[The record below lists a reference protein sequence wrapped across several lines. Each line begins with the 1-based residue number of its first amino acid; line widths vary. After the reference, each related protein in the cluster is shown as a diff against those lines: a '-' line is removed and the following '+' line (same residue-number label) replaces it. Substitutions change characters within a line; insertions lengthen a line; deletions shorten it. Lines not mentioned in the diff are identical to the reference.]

1 MKSFLAEVVAKNNVA
16 AGFSVSGKIRAGFK
30 VMTKRASENA
40 QAVAIYK
47 KVQEGKISFQQAAT
61 EIKQK
66 VGIDNPF
73 YPRNT
78 AYFHAH
84 PWDMESGKIASDKLL
99 ELYGEKREGDTEP
112 RLYRFP
118 VVFPDVGRNGIDT
131 ILGSGLA
138 VRGNTGITNYRSQ
151 YAEDGTRNCVYLP
164 PVVPN
169 ADAKRKQFARREFI
183 IRGVC
188 KTEEC
193 TEFAIGACR
202 FAGTLRFYIPGMSGG
217 GVFSLETGST
227 LAASE
232 IYLRLA
238 SILQECGR
246 LPNFAPDGSP
256 VFFITKAKKPRVY
269 YDENGVQKK
278 GDQWVVALEMDIDL
292 AKVRL
297 QQERKQLSLAASA
310 PAKQGVAIPSSWR
323 QSDSDGS
330 YGYGEE
336 VYEAQSPAF
345 LLDAP
350 EVGEVME
357 QAQTVMSDIDRLHER
372 VDVYGI
378 RRRVDEWAA
387 LRHGQDWMQS
397 PEKIKLVCD
406 SFLQIESKFGA
417 HSAQYL
423 DLQIQLLN
431 NGISYQDVTLPYI
444 KKKFG
449 GLGIGE
455 NLHIILSHIDE
466 LLEKGVDSAISV
478 MKSEVA

>member
-1 MKSFLAEVVAKNNVA
+1 MKSFLAEVVAQNNVA

-47 KVQEGKISFQQAAT
+47 KVQEGKLSFQQASA

-66 VGIDNPF
+66 TGIDNPF

-118 VVFPDVGRNGIDT
+118 VVFPDVGRNGIDA

-138 VRGNTGITNYRSQ
+138 VRGNTAITNYRSQ

-169 ADAKRKQFARREFI
+169 ADAKRKQFARRQFV

-188 KTEEC
+188 NTEEC

-246 LPNFAPDGSP
+246 LPNFTPDGSP

-310 PAKQGVAIPSSWR
+310 PAQQGVALPSSWL
-323 QSDSDGS
+323 QGDDDHD
-330 YGYGEE
+330 GYGEE
-336 VYEAQSPAF
+336 VYGGQGTAF

-350 EVGEVME
+350 EVSEAP
-357 QAQTVMSDIDRLHER
+357 QAQTVVSDIDRLNQLADMH
-372 VDVYGI
+372 GI
-378 RRRVDEWAA
+378 RRKVDEWATMRYGESWSQTNVSQV
-387 LRHGQDWMQS
+387 LDGLS
-397 PEKIKLVCD
+397 V
-406 SFLQIESKFGA
+406 IENKFGVNTA
-417 HSAQYL
+417 RYL
-423 DLQIQLLN
+423 DLQIRLMSS
-431 NGISYQDVTLPYI
+431 GISYQDVALPYI

-449 GLGIGE
+449 GFGTGE
-455 NLHIILSHIDE
+455 NLHQMLVHIDE
-466 LLEKGVDSAISV
+466 LLEEGVDSAILV
-478 MKSEVA
+478 MKNEI

>member
-66 VGIDNPF
+66 AGIDNPF

-118 VVFPDVGRNGIDT
+118 VMFPDVGRNGIDT

-138 VRGNTGITNYRSQ
+138 VRGPGMIAYRSQ
-151 YAEDGTRNCVYLP
+151 YSDEGVRNCVYLP

-169 ADAKRKQFARREFI
+169 ADTKRKQFARRQFV

-188 KTEEC
+188 DTEKCAEYA
-193 TEFAIGACR
+193 TGACR
-202 FAGTLRFYIPGMSGG
+202 FAGTLRFYIPGMSGA

-227 LAASE
+227 QAASE

-246 LPNFAPDGSP
+246 LPNFTPGGSP
-256 VFFITKAKKPRVY
+256 VFYITKAKKPRVH
-269 YDENGVQKK
+269 YDENGVKK
-278 GDQWVVALEMDIDL
+278 QGDQWVVVLETEIDMTK
-292 AKVRL
+292 ARQ
-297 QQERKQLSLAASA
+297 QQEQRLLLAAPKPSQEVPLPASWLQSDDEGYEDVGGQVYGSA
-310 PAKQGVAIPSSWR
+310 PAFVL
-323 QSDSDGS
+323 
-330 YGYGEE
+330 EN
-336 VYEAQSPAF
+336 
-345 LLDAP
+345 AP
-350 EVGEVME
+350 EI
-357 QAQTVMSDIDRLHER
+357 AAPKPLSDIDRLHER
-372 VDVYGI
+372 ADAYGI
-378 RRRVDEWAA
+378 RRRVEDWATMRYGEGWNA
-387 LRHGQDWMQS
+387 SD
-397 PEKIKLVCD
+397 KVNLVCD
-406 SFLQIESKFGA
+406 SFFAIESKFGVNT
-417 HSAQYL
+417 AQYL
-423 DLQIQLLN
+423 DLQIRLLDA
-431 NGISYQDVTLPYI
+431 GIPYQEVALPYI

-449 GLGIGE
+449 GFGTGE
-455 NLHIILSHIDE
+455 TLHQMLIHIDE
-466 LLEKGVDSAISV
+466 LLENGGESAIRV
-478 MKSEVA
+478 MKNEIA